1 MAKHPNLSISP
12 TSTPPGVHDHDVT
25 GSAQNSPQSTR
36 HQSGE
41 VTGADNDRCNNE
53 VIVRHLDEIVA
64 RRRKLLERLAET

>member
-12 TSTPPGVHDHDVT
+12 TSTPPEIRDYDAT
-25 GSAQNSPQSTR
+25 EPAQNSPQGTR

-41 VTGADNDRCNNE
+41 VTGADNDRSNNE
-53 VIVRHLDEIVA
+53 VVGRHLDEIAA